1 LSTDGFYDAD
11 CVLSLIAKF
20 LVHLLGDAE
29 GRVKLDG
36 RDRRREEREVDSME
50 VREMELHEDIRQNA
64 TYFALWGRPLGATA
78 PSQHFWKA
86 LFMGKIYLADNMKRL
101 KVI

>member
-1 LSTDGFYDAD
+1 
-11 CVLSLIAKF
+11 
-20 LVHLLGDAE
+20 
-29 GRVKLDG
+29 
-36 RDRRREEREVDSME
+36 ME